1 MASDSVPASRAS
13 RPSAR
18 RRHAREEAPDAAHAG
33 ISRPIVC
40 SLPRLNF
47 LTEAQVEQI
56 HEASLKVLAQTGI
69 LFKSDDALAH
79 FRRAGARVEEGRV
92 YLTRDLIET
101 CLKTAPA
108 EFTLHARNPAND
120 LTIGGRTTAAAPSG
134 GAPYV
139 RGLDG
144 VRRTGTLEDVQ
155 NFARLTAL
163 SPDVHLVAR
172 KAAEAQDIPGPIRH
186 LDCWKAVLTL
196 TEKPGISG
204 TVFGRPEAED
214 TLQMLS
220 IVFGGDE
227 AIDGHPVGLCNVN
240 SNSPLVFD
248 KPMAEGL
255 MAFAARGQPV
265 VVTPFVM
272 AGVMGP
278 TTLAGSL
285 ALHNAEVLAGVSLSQ
300 IVRPGAPVLYGTAT
314 SNVDMRSASPAIG
327 SPESAL
333 SVGVAAQM
341 ARRYGLPCRGGGA
354 LTDSH
359 LPDAQANYERMQMLF
374 VSVLAGVNVMLHGLG
389 TLDSYLTIDYEQF
402 VIDTEIIAMLR
413 HLVRPLEITP
423 ETLALDTIA
432 SVGPGGFYL
441 DAPHTMRHY
450 RQAHFMPRLSL
461 RQFHDQW
468 AAEGSSDT
476 PQRANRLCREM
487 LAVYVKPPMDA
498 AVEARL
504 DDFVERRRAELTRQ
518 EGH

>member
-1 MASDSVPASRAS
+1 MNDADP
-13 RPSAR
+13 RPSSR
-18 RRHAREEAPDAAHAG
+18 RRRAAADRAHPEPPSG
-33 ISRPIVC
+33 VSQPIVS

-56 HEASLKVLAQTGI
+56 HEAALNVLQGTGV
-69 LFKSDDALAH
+69 LFKSDDALLH

-92 YLTRDLIET
+92 YLERGLIEA

-108 EFTLHARNPAND
+108 QFTLHARNPAND
-120 LTIGGRTTAAAPSG
+120 LTIGGPNTAAAPSG

-144 VRRTGTLEDVQ
+144 VRRTGTLADMQ
-155 NFARLTAL
+155 NFARLSHL
-163 SPDVHLVAR
+163 SPDVHIMAR
-172 KAAEAQDIPGPIRH
+172 KAVEAQDVPAPIRH
-186 LDCWKAVLTL
+186 LDCWRALLTL

-214 TLQMLS
+214 TLQMLA
-220 IVFGGDE
+220 IVFGGE
-227 AIDGHPVGLCNVN
+227 AAIDGRPVGLCNIN

-255 MAFAARGQPV
+255 MSFAARGQPV

-278 TTLAGSL
+278 ATLAGSL
-285 ALHNAEVLAGVSLSQ
+285 ALHNAEVLAGVALAQ
-300 IVRPGAPVLYGTAT
+300 IVRPGAPTLYGTAT
-314 SNVDMRSASPAIG
+314 SNVDMRNASPAIG

-333 SVGVAAQM
+333 SVAVAAQM

-359 LPDAQANYERMQMLF
+359 LPDAQANYERMQTLM

-402 VIDTEIIAMLR
+402 VIDMEIIAMLR
-413 HLVRPLEITP
+413 QLASPLEITP
-423 ETLALDTIA
+423 ETLALDTI
-432 SVGPGGFYL
+432 SDIGPGGFYL

-450 RQAHFMPRLSL
+450 RRAHFLPRISL

-468 AAEGSSDT
+468 AAEGSSDAA
-476 PQRANRLCREM
+476 QRANALCREM
-487 LAVYVKPPMDA
+487 LAAYVQPPLDPAVA
-498 AVEARL
+498 AQL
-504 DDFVERRRAELTRQ
+504 DDFVERRKKELAQ
-518 EGH
+518 